1 MIPTSALISVPFHGD
16 VRSAATPSAAGLGR
30 LIGQGHALAAAD
42 LFDPAGEFAEVAG
55 AGGADG
61 PTFNFCHILRQLNQ
75 HRQKLTEHGLY
86 GILSSLQNCDIR
98 LDPCQPFVAHHRP
111 LTVLTS
117 ISLLTPRVT
126 IRLRVE
132 TVAENHLVRFLAQ
145 ADAAPKVHA
154 AISMPGICFPEHRP
168 MAGVRLI
175 KYSERGNMPARKPI
189 LCQESEFSAPAA
201 REVRRASAVGVF
213 NRLHKGLHMTHNPDT
228 TSPSVSALALTISDL
243 IPSSLD
249 GNSSRL
255 PSDAGRAHPRPWL
268 RAHGRAG
275 PPSRPDTGD
284 VSVSGLAGIKAT
296 INHEPRIRDL
306 RLAEV
311 LGFVD
316 PHKIRELIER
326 HADTLTTFGEVFRQ
340 TAENTGRRGRPSKGD
355 YWLSKRQ
362 ALYLTAK
369 SDTERGALITVQMV
383 EVFDAF
389 TAGHLLAAPEAAPA
403 LPPLA
408 PAEEPSCCKGC
419 AIREWRLQDRA
430 DKEGF

>member
-284 VSVSGLAGIKAT
+284 VSYHRALMVTYQGCPQTPGG
-296 INHEPRIRDL
+296 RIR
-306 RLAEV
+306 A
-311 LGFVD
+311 LGFARMGARGRRRGPIPAMCQYQGSPVSR
-316 PHKIRELIER
+316 PRLTMNLESATSVLPR
-326 HADTLTTFGEVFRQ
+326 FWGLLTLT
-340 TAENTGRRGRPSKGD
+340 
-355 YWLSKRQ
+355 
-362 ALYLTAK
+362 K
-369 SDTERGALITVQMV
+369 SGSSSSAT
-383 EVFDAF
+383 
-389 TAGHLLAAPEAAPA
+389 P
-403 LPPLA
+403 
-408 PAEEPSCCKGC
+408 
-419 AIREWRLQDRA
+419 IR
-430 DKEGF
+430 

>member
-1 MIPTSALISVPFHGD
+1 
-16 VRSAATPSAAGLGR
+16 
-30 LIGQGHALAAAD
+30 
-42 LFDPAGEFAEVAG
+42 
-55 AGGADG
+55 
-61 PTFNFCHILRQLNQ
+61 
-75 HRQKLTEHGLY
+75 
-86 GILSSLQNCDIR
+86 
-98 LDPCQPFVAHHRP
+98 
-111 LTVLTS
+111 
-117 ISLLTPRVT
+117 
-126 IRLRVE
+126 
-132 TVAENHLVRFLAQ
+132 
-145 ADAAPKVHA
+145 
-154 AISMPGICFPEHRP
+154 
-168 MAGVRLI
+168 
-175 KYSERGNMPARKPI
+175 
-189 LCQESEFSAPAA
+189 
-201 REVRRASAVGVF
+201 
-213 NRLHKGLHMTHNPDT
+213 
-228 TSPSVSALALTISDL
+228 
-243 IPSSLD
+243 
-249 GNSSRL
+249 
-255 PSDAGRAHPRPWL
+255 
-268 RAHGRAG
+268 
-275 PPSRPDTGD
+275 